1 MRGNMNPKTMLALL
15 WLAAASV
22 GLLIAAVPLV
32 DDTPNAYLLG
42 GLLIAASL
50 PFGLIRPS
58 VPILWAV
65 ALAWPTVVI
74 RLSQEDGFSSVV
86 LLVYTIVGV
95 YLGDWIGS
103 WWAEKHPKAITVRS
117 GSEQSTPAAA
127 DGTALE
133 ADNLP
138 PAMPGRWTRASRRAA
153 EEARHD
159 QHGGGTPEP
168 PPPSSIT
175 GLRP

>member
-1 MRGNMNPKTMLALL
+1 MSVFGSMNPKSMLALL
-15 WLAAASV
+15 WVSAAAV
-22 GLLIAAVPLV
+22 GLLIAAIPLI
-32 DDTPNAYLLG
+32 DETPNAYLLG
-42 GLLIAASL
+42 FVLIAASL

-65 ALAWPTVVI
+65 GIGWPTVVI
-74 RLSQEDGFSSVV
+74 SLSNEDGFKAVA
-86 LLVYTIVGV
+86 LIVYPIVGV

-103 WWAEKHPKAITVRS
+103 WWAEKHPKAVTLDH
-117 GSEQSTPAAA
+117 GPASTGPAAA

-138 PAMPGRWTRASRRAA
+138 PAMPGRFQRATRRAE

-159 QHGGGTPEP
+159 QGPSTE
-168 PPPSSIT
+168 PPPSSFT

>member
-1 MRGNMNPKTMLALL
+1 MSPKTMLALL
-15 WLAAASV
+15 WVAAASV
-22 GLLIAAVPLV
+22 GLLIAGVPLI
-32 DDTPNAYLLG
+32 DDTPNSYLLG
-42 GLLIAASL
+42 TLLIAASL

-65 ALAWPTVVI
+65 AIGWPTVVI
-74 RLSQEDGFSSVV
+74 RLSQEDGFTAVV
-86 LLVYTIVGV
+86 LIVYPIVGV

-103 WWAEKHPKAITVRS
+103 YWAEKHPKAVNIDTGPVAD
-117 GSEQSTPAAA
+117 GPAAA

-138 PAMPGRWTRASRRAA
+138 PAMPGRWDRAARRA
-153 EEARHD
+153 EEDARHEK
-159 QHGGGTPEP
+159 GGGTPEP
-168 PPPSSIT
+168 PPSSFT

>member
-1 MRGNMNPKTMLALL
+1 MRGNLNPKTMLALL
-15 WLAAASV
+15 WVAAASV
-22 GLLIAAVPLV
+22 GLLVAGVPLI
-32 DDTPNAYLLG
+32 DDTPNSYLLG
-42 GLLIAASL
+42 ALLIAASL

-65 ALAWPTVVI
+65 AIGWPTVVI
-74 RLSQEDGFSSVV
+74 RLSQEDGFTAVV
-86 LLVYTIVGV
+86 LIVYPIVGV

-103 WWAEKHPKAITVRS
+103 WWAEKHPRPVHIDTGPAQD
-117 GSEQSTPAAA
+117 GPAAA

-138 PAMPGRWTRASRRAA
+138 PAMPGRWTRASRRAE

-159 QHGGGTPEP
+159 QGPTTE
-168 PPPSSIT
+168 PPPSSFT

>member
-1 MRGNMNPKTMLALL
+1 MREGMNPKTMLALL
-15 WLAAASV
+15 WVAAASV
-22 GLLIAAVPLV
+22 GLLVAAVPLI

-42 GLLIAASL
+42 ILLIAASL

-65 ALAWPTVVI
+65 AIAWPTVVI
-74 RLSQEDGFSSVV
+74 RLSQEEGFAAVV
-86 LLVYTIVGV
+86 LLVYTVVGV

-103 WWAEKHPKAITVRS
+103 WWAEKHPKAVNLAT
-117 GSEQSTPAAA
+117 GPAPTGPAAA

-133 ADNLP
+133 EDNLP

-159 QHGGGTPEP
+159 HPDGTPEP

>member
-1 MRGNMNPKTMLALL
+1 MNPKTMLALL

-22 GLLIAAVPLV
+22 GLLVAAVPLI

-42 GLLIAASL
+42 TLLLAASL

-65 ALAWPTVVI
+65 AIGWPTVVI
-74 RLSQEDGFSSVV
+74 RLSQEDGFAAVV
-86 LLVYTIVGV
+86 LIVYPIVGV

-103 WWAEKHPKAITVRS
+103 WWAEKHPKAVHVDA
-117 GSEQSTPAAA
+117 GAMQDGPAAA

-138 PAMPGRWTRASRRAA
+138 PAMPGRWTRATRRAE

-159 QHGGGTPEP
+159 QGPSSE
-168 PPPSSIT
+168 PPPSSFT

>member
-1 MRGNMNPKTMLALL
+1 MRGSMNPKTMLALL

-22 GLLIAAVPLV
+22 GLLIAAVPLI
-32 DDTPNAYLLG
+32 DDTPNSRLLAA
-42 GLLIAASL
+42 LLIAGSL

-65 ALAWPTVVI
+65 AIGWPTVVI
-74 RLSQEDGFSSVV
+74 RLSQEDGWQAVV
-86 LLVYTIVGV
+86 LIVYPIIGV

-103 WWAEKHPKAITVRS
+103 WWAEKHPKAVVLDSDAAQT
-117 GSEQSTPAAA
+117 GPAAA
-127 DGTALE
+127 DGTALD

-159 QHGGGTPEP
+159 TGQTPEP

>member
-15 WLAAASV
+15 WVAAASV
-22 GLLIAAVPLV
+22 GLLIAGVPLI
-32 DDTPNAYLLG
+32 DDTPNSYLLAL
-42 GLLIAASL
+42 LLIAGSL

-65 ALAWPTVVI
+65 AIGWPTVVI
-74 RLSQEDGFSSVV
+74 RLSQEDGFQAVV
-86 LLVYTIVGV
+86 LIVYPVVGV

-103 WWAEKHPKAITVRS
+103 WWAEKHPKAVSVET
-117 GSEQSTPAAA
+117 STGQDGPAAA

-138 PAMPGRWTRASRRAA
+138 PAMPSRYDRATRRAE

-159 QHGGGTPEP
+159 TGQTEP

>member
-1 MRGNMNPKTMLALL
+1 MREGMNPKTMLALL

-22 GLLIAAVPLV
+22 GLLVAAVPLI

-42 GLLIAASL
+42 TLLIAASL

-65 ALAWPTVVI
+65 VLAWPTVVI
-74 RLSQEDGFSSVV
+74 RLSQEDGWSAV
-86 LLVYTIVGV
+86 LLLGYTIVGV

-103 WWAEKHPKAITVRS
+103 WWAEKHPKPIVVDS
-117 GSEQSTPAAA
+117 GPAQTGPAAA

-133 ADNLP
+133 EDNLP
-138 PAMPGRWTRASRRAA
+138 PPMPGRWTRASRRAE

-159 QHGGGTPEP
+159 TGSHEP
-168 PPPSSIT
+168 PTPPSSIT

>member
-15 WLAAASV
+15 WVAAASV
-22 GLLIAAVPLV
+22 GLLIAGVPLI
-32 DDTPNAYLLG
+32 DDTPNAYLLAI
-42 GLLIAASL
+42 LLIAGSL

-65 ALAWPTVVI
+65 AIGWPTVVI
-74 RLSQEDGFSSVV
+74 RLSQEDGFQAVV
-86 LLVYTIVGV
+86 LIVYPIIGV

-103 WWAEKHPKAITVRS
+103 WWAEKHPKAVVLPTGPVET
-117 GSEQSTPAAA
+117 GPAAA

-138 PAMPGRWTRASRRAA
+138 PPMPSRWDRASRRAE

-159 QHGGGTPEP
+159 TGQTEP

>member
-1 MRGNMNPKTMLALL
+1 MRGNLNPKTMLALL
-15 WLAAASV
+15 WVAAASV
-22 GLLIAAVPLV
+22 GLLVAAVPLI

-42 GLLIAASL
+42 FLLIAASL

-65 ALAWPTVVI
+65 AIGWPTVVI
-74 RLSQEDGFSSVV
+74 RLSQEDGFGAVV
-86 LLVYTIVGV
+86 LIVYPIVGV

-103 WWAEKHPKAITVRS
+103 WWAEKHPKAVTVDS
-117 GSEQSTPAAA
+117 SPAFDAPAAA

-138 PAMPGRWTRASRRAA
+138 PVVPGRWDRASRRAE

-159 QHGGGTPEP
+159 QGPSTE
-168 PPPSSIT
+168 PPPSSFT